1 MGPRILNILP
11 FSEISKYLILVFPDV
26 GHLVLDFFTKQ
37 ASRPLAVLNLFP
49 SAAGRRTVTETVVV
63 PIDAVNLSSDSF
75 CLHLTAR

>member
-37 ASRPLAVLNLFP
+37 ASRSLAVLNLFP

-63 PIDAVNLSSDSF
+63 PIDAVNLSSDCL